1 MSAARPGPV
10 AVGMS
15 GGVDSA
21 VAALLLKRAGHEV
34 TGVFIRSWEDAD
46 GSCPAGADAAA
57 AAAAADRIGVPLEAV
72 DFTAAYRDRVF
83 AAFLADLRRGLTPNP
98 DVWCNA
104 AIKFDAFAAHAL
116 EELGAARFA
125 TGHYARVAPD
135 GAGLLKAED
144 EDKDQSYF
152 LFRMP
157 PARLA
162 QVLFPLGGLPK
173 REVRRLAREAG
184 LPNAARPESMGIC
197 FIGKRRLRDF
207 LADYVEL
214 VPGPVVDLDG
224 REIGRHAGA
233 LLYTVGQRQGLGLG
247 GPGEPWYV
255 AAKDVAANTVTA
267 VRGRGHPALRTA
279 RARLAACHWLGEPPR
294 PGWVYTCRHRHRM
307 EPAPCT
313 VAPGPAGTAAVE
325 FARPQWAVAPGQ
337 AAVVYDGVRCLG
349 GGAIAAPPPPGA

>member
-1 MSAARPGPV
+1 MSAATPGPV

-15 GGVDSA
+15 GGVDSS

-46 GSCPAGADAAA
+46 GSCPANEDAAA

-72 DFTAAYRDRVF
+72 DFTADYRERVF
-83 AAFLADLRRGLTPNP
+83 ESFLAELRRGLTPNP

-104 AIKFDAFAAHAL
+104 AIKFDAFADHAL
-116 EELGAARFA
+116 GPLGAERFA
-125 TGHYARVAPD
+125 TGHYARAEPE
-135 GAGLLKAED
+135 GRGLLKAED

-173 REVRRLAREAG
+173 AEVRRLAKEAG
-184 LPNAARPESMGIC
+184 LPNAERPESMGIC

-214 VPGPVVDLDG
+214 RPGAVLDADG
-224 REIGRHAGA
+224 HTIGEHAGA
-233 LLYTVGQRQGLGLG
+233 LLYTVGQRHGLGLG

-267 VRGRGHPALRTA
+267 VRGRGHPALLTGK
-279 RARLAACHWLGEPPR
+279 ARLVDCHWLAEPPR
-294 PGWVYTCRHRHRM
+294 PEWVYTCRHRHRM

-313 VAPGPAGTAAVE
+313 VAAGPDGTATVE
-325 FARPQWAVAPGQ
+325 FAAPQWAVAPGQ

-349 GGAIAAPPPPGA
+349 GGAIAAAA